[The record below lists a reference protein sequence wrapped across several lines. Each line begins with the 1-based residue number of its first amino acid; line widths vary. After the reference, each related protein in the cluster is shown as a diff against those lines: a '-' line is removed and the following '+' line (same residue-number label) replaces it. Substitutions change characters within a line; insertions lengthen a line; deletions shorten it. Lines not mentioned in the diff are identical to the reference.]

1 MARLKAEFLY
11 QYYRERG
18 LPWRNRVFGHIAALA
33 RTGSAL
39 APVSNWIMR
48 NSLSGSLNE
57 KLLKIDRRRILPEF
71 ARHSLTKRFSV
82 AVGYRSSQQSA
93 RRVLLFPDTFTN
105 YFQPEIGEATIDLLR
120 RCGCEVTL
128 GPSDLRCCGRPMIS
142 NGLLDRA
149 VANARHN
156 VERLHE
162 WTRNGGSIVACEPS
176 CILTIKDDYPALLR
190 GESRCQA
197 EIVAKACLTVEE
209 ILEPMLGS
217 DPGSRLHGKP
227 GPRRIVVQAHCHQR
241 SLVGSGP
248 LVRLLRLVPGSEVVD
263 LDSGCC
269 GMAGS
274 FGYEMEHYEI
284 SKLVAQQRLLPALR
298 QAGPD
303 AVIVASGFSC
313 RLQIEHFTGRQ
324 AFHPASLL
332 RSSLC

>member
-1 MARLKAEFLY
+1 MS
-11 QYYRERG
+11 
-18 LPWRNRVFGHIAALA
+18 NRM
-33 RTGSAL
+33 T
-39 APVSNWIMR
+39 R
-48 NSLSGSLNE
+48 NSLSRLLNE

-71 ARHSLTKRFSV
+71 ARQSLTKRFS
-82 AVGYRSSQQSA
+82 ATLGHGSAQQSV

-128 GPSDLRCCGRPMIS
+128 GPSGLRCCGRPMIS

-190 GESRCQA
+190 GEFRSQA

-209 ILEPMLGS
+209 ILESILGS
-217 DPGSRLHGKP
+217 DGGLRLHWKP
-227 GPRRIVVQAHCHQR
+227 GPRRILAQAHCHQR

-248 LVRLLRLVPGSEVVD
+248 LVKLLRLIPGSEVVD
-263 LDSGCC
+263 LDAGCC

-274 FGYEMEHYEI
+274 FGYELEHYEV
-284 SKLVAQQRLLPALR
+284 SKLVAEQRLLPALR

-303 AVIVASGFSC
+303 DVIVAPGVSC

-324 AFHPASLL
+324 AFHPSSLL
-332 RSSLC
+332 QSYLA